1 MEKSTVVV
9 TTEKYHSRSEENS
22 THEYPID
29 NPFSTPHDQR
39 SIISSAQ
46 QYSIFTGMELV
57 PNVSFWPGK
66 SKPPHFPVVFLM
78 LTVFVFFSTIQT
90 TQAA

>member
-9 TTEKYHSRSEENS
+9 TTEKYHSRNEENF

-39 SIISSAQ
+39 SVISSAQ
-46 QYSIFTGMELV
+46 QYSIYTGMMLV
-57 PNVSFWPGK
+57 TM
-66 SKPPHFPVVFLM
+66 HFL
-78 LTVFVFFSTIQT
+78 LEWRIKNIHFVDSMRYL
-90 TQAA
+90 

>member
-22 THEYPID
+22 TLEYPID

-46 QYSIFTGMELV
+46 QYSIFTGMAL
-57 PNVSFWPGK
+57 SAQ
-66 SKPPHFPVVFLM
+66 H
-78 LTVFVFFSTIQT
+78 
-90 TQAA
+90 